1 MLLKS
6 NFAVAWSLA
15 LAPVFLF
22 IPAFVLA
29 GMGPCSFEHPFVMVS
44 AFVLFIGLELAAVPC
59 FVKAAR
65 SAGKA
70 ISAMF
75 GIGLA
80 LLLLFFSVAF
90 EFTIVGDYL

>member
-1 MLLKS
+1 MLKS
-6 NFAVAWSLA
+6 KFAVAWALA

-22 IPAFVLA
+22 IPAIILA
-29 GMGPCSFEHPFVMVS
+29 GMGPCSFVHPWVMVG
-44 AFVLFIGLELAAVPC
+44 AFMVFIGLELAAVPC
-59 FVKAAR
+59 FVNAAR